1 MSNDLNKQATIAAIE
16 RINAVEGFDP
26 SVLAVDYSD
35 LSSNE
40 TRRRLPV
47 MSQMAWF
54 RLKYPEGRIAVTVTA
69 AKDCFVA
76 SARIY
81 AHYNLPPDQYLAEAT
96 ASRGYLPDKP
106 TVSPREWAQTAAVG
120 IALRNAGFGLQ
131 FSAAGDSFDTPA
143 VDELGAITWSTAP
156 AGEAPT
162 VGPSLRQQPRL
173 RRRPLRNC
181 RRWRRPCVPPA
192 LSRDIRIR
200 RWAIW
205 SRLTPTH
212 WFGSLPNSPVMQ
224 RSLQLRNSS
233 AIRRW
238 QAHKQTLW
246 RGGTKVS
253 SLHREEPLW
262 TIT

>member
-1 MSNDLNKQATIAAIE
+1 MSNDLNKQATVAAIE

-96 ASRGYLPDKP
+96 ASRAY
-106 TVSPREWAQTAAVG
+106 
-120 IALRNAGFGLQ
+120 
-131 FSAAGDSFDTPA
+131 
-143 VDELGAITWSTAP
+143 
-156 AGEAPT
+156 
-162 VGPSLRQQPRL
+162 
-173 RRRPLRNC
+173 
-181 RRWRRPCVPPA
+181 CVPPRVGTDRS
-192 LSRDIRIR
+192 SRYRSSQR
-200 RWAIW
+200 R
-205 SRLTPTH
+205 
-212 WFGSLPNSPVMQ
+212 
-224 RSLQLRNSS
+224 
-233 AIRRW
+233 
-238 QAHKQTLW
+238 LW
-246 RGGTKVS
+246 PAVQCGR
-253 SLHREEPLW
+253 
-262 TIT
+262 

>member
-1 MSNDLNKQATIAAIE
+1 MYNDLNKEATISAIE

-81 AHYNLPPDQYLAEAT
+81 AHYNLTADQYLAEAT
-96 ASRGYLPDKP
+96 ASRGFLPDKP

-131 FSAAGDSFDTPA
+131 FSAAGDSFDSPA

-162 VGPSLRQQPRL
+162 VGPTAP
-173 RRRPLRNC
+173 
-181 RRWRRPCVPPA
+181 VPAPA
-192 LSRDIRIR
+192 TT
-200 RWAIW
+200 APA
-205 SRLTPTH
+205 PTAPE
-212 WFGSLPNSPVMQ
+212 LSPVEKAM
-224 RSLQLRNSS
+224 RTPCPITRYKDKTLGDMVS
-233 AIRRW
+233 ADPNALVWIATKFTGDAEVIAAAKVICD
-238 QAHKQTLW
+238 QALA
-246 RGGTKVS
+246 S
-253 SLHREEPLW
+253 A
-262 TIT
+262 